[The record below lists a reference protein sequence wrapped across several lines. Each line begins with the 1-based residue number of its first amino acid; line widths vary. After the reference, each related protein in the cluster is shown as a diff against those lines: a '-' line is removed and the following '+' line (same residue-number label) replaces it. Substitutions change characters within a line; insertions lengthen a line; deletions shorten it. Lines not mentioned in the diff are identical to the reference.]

1 MARYQNETDFRH
13 DAPSCTGVLLVNLG
27 TPEAPTAPAVRR
39 YLGEF
44 LWDPRVVEIPRPLW
58 WLILHGVI
66 LRLRPGKVAKAYQSV
81 WTADGSPLMAFSRKQ
96 ADALRQRFSAV
107 PDSRIE
113 VSLAMRY
120 GKPAIERALNELKQ
134 QGMRRLLVLPMYPQY
149 SATTTA
155 TVFDEVTRVLNGWRW
170 IPEFRFIQ
178 HYPDD
183 PGYIGSLAASVLEH
197 WQKND
202 RPERLLMSFHG
213 LPKRCLLSGDP
224 YYCECNKTA
233 RLLAEKLQLGD
244 DEWKLTFQS
253 RFGREEWLQ
262 PYTDVTLREWAKQGV
277 RHVDVICPGF
287 SADCLETLEEI
298 AEQNRHF
305 FLENGGQRFEYIP
318 ALNDRADHVEALVG
332 LVNRHMQG
340 WESDAHT
347 QQDLDARLSRARA
360 CGATT

>member
-1 MARYQNETDFRH
+1 MAHYKGESGFRH
-13 DAPSCTGVLLVNLG
+13 DAPPCTGVLLVNLG
-27 TPEAPTAPAVRR
+27 TPEAPTAQAVRR

-58 WLILHGVI
+58 WLILHGII

-81 WTADGSPLMAFSRKQ
+81 WTHEGSPLMVFSMKQ
-96 ADALRQRFSAV
+96 AAALRQRLSG
-107 PDSRIE
+107 PGSGRIE
-113 VSLAMRY
+113 TALAMRY
-120 GKPAIERALNELKQ
+120 GKPSIEQALNELKQ

-155 TVFDEVTRVLNGWRW
+155 TVFDEVARVLSGWRW

-178 HYPDD
+178 NYHDD

-197 WQKND
+197 WQQNG

-224 YYCECNKTA
+224 YYCECSKTA
-233 RLLAEKLQLGD
+233 RLLAEKLQLRD
-244 DEWKLTFQS
+244 DEWQLTFQS

-262 PYTDVTLREWAKQGV
+262 PYTDVTLREWAQQGT

-298 AEQNRHF
+298 AEQNRGF
-305 FLENGGQRFEYIP
+305 FLENGGQKFSYIP
-318 ALNDRADHVEALVG
+318 ALNDRADHVEALAG
-332 LVNRHMQG
+332 LVNRHIQG
-340 WESDAHT
+340 WEFATHT
-347 QQDLDARLSRARA
+347 QQELEASRSRAQA
-360 CGATT
+360 AGATD